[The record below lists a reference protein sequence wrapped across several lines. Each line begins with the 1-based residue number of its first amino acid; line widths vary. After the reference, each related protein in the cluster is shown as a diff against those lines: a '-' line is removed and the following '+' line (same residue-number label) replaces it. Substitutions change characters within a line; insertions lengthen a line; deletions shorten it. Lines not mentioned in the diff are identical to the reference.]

1 MNSTDDPLENLS
13 KMLAVLSHPTRLR
26 ILALC
31 AVKERTARELREE
44 LGISKPLLIAHLKQ
58 LINYGFLGSR
68 AEIDE
73 HRYIVRKY
81 YKTRKFKIEV
91 SNETLAGLLR
101 ETGEG

>member
-1 MNSTDDPLENLS
+1 MNNTSDPLLNLS
-13 KMLAVLSHPTRLR
+13 KILTVLSHPTRLR

-31 AVKERTARELREE
+31 AVRERTARELREE

-58 LINYGFLGSR
+58 LINHGFLESR

-81 YKTRKFKIEV
+81 YKTRKFEIKI
-91 SNETLAGLLR
+91 SNGILADLLLKA
-101 ETGEG
+101 E

>member
-1 MNSTDDPLENLS
+1 MNNTNDPLLNLS
-13 KMLAVLSHPTRLR
+13 KILTVLSHPTRLR

-31 AVKERTARELREE
+31 AARERTAKELREE

-58 LINYGFLGSR
+58 LINHGLLESR

-81 YKTRKFKIEV
+81 YKTRRFKIEI
-91 SNETLAGLLR
+91 SDETLIDLIRKPRG
-101 ETGEG
+101 

>member
-1 MNSTDDPLENLS
+1 MNNINDPLLNLS
-13 KMLAVLSHPTRLR
+13 KILTVLSHPTRLR

-58 LINYGFLGSR
+58 LINHGFLESR

-73 HRYIVRKY
+73 YRYIVRKY
-81 YKTRKFKIEV
+81 YKTRKFKIEI
-91 SNETLAGLLR
+91 SDEILGGLLR
-101 ETGEG
+101 KTE

>member
-1 MNSTDDPLENLS
+1 MESREDPLVNLS
-13 KMLAVLSHPTRLR
+13 KILSILSHPTRLK

-58 LINYGFLGSR
+58 LINYGFIESR

-73 HRYIVRKY
+73 ERFIIKKY
-81 YKTRKFKIEV
+81 YKTKKFEIKINDEILT
-91 SNETLAGLLR
+91 SLLR
-101 ETGEG
+101 K

>member
-1 MNSTDDPLENLS
+1 MNNTDDPLLNLS
-13 KMLAVLSHPTRLR
+13 KILTALSHPTRLR

-31 AVKERTARELREE
+31 AVKERTAKELREE

-58 LINYGFLGSR
+58 LINHGLLESR

-81 YKTRKFKIEV
+81 YKTRKFKIEI
-91 SNETLAGLLR
+91 SDETLGGLLR
-101 ETGEG
+101 KTG

>member
-1 MNSTDDPLENLS
+1 MESREDPLVNLS
-13 KMLAVLSHPTRLR
+13 KILSILAHPTRLK

-58 LINYGFLGSR
+58 LINYGFIESR

-73 HRYIVRKY
+73 ERFIIKKY
-81 YKTRKFKIEV
+81 YKTKKFEIKINDEI
-91 SNETLAGLLR
+91 LASLLR
-101 ETGEG
+101 K

>member
-1 MNSTDDPLENLS
+1 MDNTDDPLENLS

-31 AVKERTARELREE
+31 AARERTARELREE

-58 LINYGFLGSR
+58 LINYGFLESR

-73 HRYIVRKY
+73 QRFIVRKY
-81 YKTRKFKIEV
+81 YKTRKFKIEI
-91 SNETLAGLLR
+91 SDETLASLIR
-101 ETGEG
+101 ETGKD